1 MSDACIICSD
11 YPDRGCL
18 FLLLLLKIL
27 LLYNKISLLLLLLQ
41 LLFIQVRSYGI
52 ACTCFHFIVMLR
64 DLQTIQYYNRFIY
77 ILMDFLKIKLN
88 DFIHFNFLSIK
99 NTLSKKNY
107 KLSVLD
113 IQYYNRY
120 IYIWFFFLNEIE
132 WFHSFQF
139 YVHQIHFIKKK
150 YLTFSAGF
158 RKVFLHVWTN
168 KKDI

>member
-1 MSDACIICSD
+1 MQMSDACIICSD

-27 LLYNKISLLLLLLQ
+27 ILYNKISLLLLLLQ

-99 NTLSKKNY
+99 NTLSKKIINFRCWT
-107 KLSVLD
+107 
-113 IQYYNRY
+113 YNTIIVTFTY
-120 IYIWFFFLNEIE
+120 DFFFKNEIE

-139 YVHQIHFIKKK
+139 YVHQIHFIQKKI
-150 YLTFSAGF
+150 FNF
-158 RKVFLHVWTN
+158 QCW
-168 KKDI
+168 I